1 MNVQRRDDQILIEL
15 IGRIIFENLEAVQR
29 ELEEILAGD
38 SKHIFL
44 KMDRLNYLDSSA
56 LGMLLNL
63 TKETRKKGR
72 KITILA
78 PPSHIQDIFRSTHL
92 DTIFDIQVDEEARAT
107 SESF

>member
-1 MNVQRRDDQILIEL
+1 MNVQRREDQVLIEL

-29 ELEEILAGD
+29 ELEEILAGELQ
-38 SKHIFL
+38 HIFL
-44 KMDRLNYLDSSA
+44 KMDQLNYLDSSA

-63 TKETRKKGR
+63 TKESRKLGR
-72 KITILA
+72 QVTILA

-92 DTIFDIQVDEEARAT
+92 DTIFDIQVDEEAQAT